1 LGKGGALVVKTV
13 LSIQRPVFRKRI
25 AISERTRL
33 LLFRILQYTFFLFF
47 FLSPVHWTLGT
58 AHARDFSVHGKVA
71 AIEEVDPLQII
82 HQKLKAMQEKG
93 ELERHNFE
101 LQKKTKAAI
110 ERPKP
115 VEGIT
120 KAHKN
125 RVFYYD
131 PTYLVQEDIKN
142 HQGQVIHA
150 KGTRINPLET
160 VSLSQ
165 GLLFFNGD
173 DANQVTF
180 AKEKLKESPL
190 KLILTK
196 GAPLELSEVLG
207 IPVYFDQAGLLTKK
221 LGIRHVPALVTQS
234 LFSNQD
240 EDKLSSDTPK
250 GELRLRVEEI
260 DLKEKNDDFSK
271 LQKGS

>member
-1 LGKGGALVVKTV
+1 MVKTI
-13 LSIQRPVFRKRI
+13 LNIRCPVFRKSVE
-25 AISERTRL
+25 ISERTRL
-33 LLFRILQYTFFLFF
+33 LPFRMLQYTFFLFF
-47 FLSPVHWTLGT
+47 FLSPVYWTLST
-58 AHARDFSVHGKVA
+58 AHARDFGVHGKVGP
-71 AIEEVDPLQII
+71 IEEVDPLQII
-82 HQKLKAMQEKG
+82 HQKLKAIEERG
-93 ELERHNFE
+93 ELERHNLE
-101 LQKKTKAAI
+101 LQKKTRTSI

-115 VEGIT
+115 VEGISKT
-120 KAHKN
+120 TQT

-131 PTYLVQEDIKN
+131 PTYLVQEDIKD
-142 HQGQVIHA
+142 HQGRVIHA

-165 GLLFFNGD
+165 DLLFFDGD
-173 DANQVTF
+173 DADQVTF

-240 EDKLSSDTPK
+240 EEKLSSDTPK